1 MPSIP
6 GESLDD
12 LYDSHMLPPLSS
24 SFAFTARCR
33 LQNRPGMLGRLTT
46 EVGSA
51 GGDLRAIDIVNFE
64 QGSIVRELTVHA
76 RDSEHAHAIMRA
88 MQAVDGV
95 EVLEYSD
102 RTFQLHAG
110 GKIEVVGKIAI
121 KTRDDLSMAYTPGV
135 ARVCRAIAENP
146 DRARSLTI
154 KRNCVAIVT
163 DGSAVLGLGNLG
175 PEGALPVMEG
185 KAMLFKEFGGV
196 DAFPIC
202 LNTQDVDEIVET
214 VERISPVFGGIN
226 LEDIS
231 APRCFVIEERLQES
245 LDIPVFHDDQH
256 GTAVVVMA
264 ALYNS
269 LRIVD
274 KKLDQLKLVV
284 AGTGAAGVA
293 CTKMMLAAGVREVIG
308 VDRHGAI
315 HQGRERLETGVK
327 QWYAAHTNQG
337 GLRGGLSDVIEGADV
352 FLGVSGPGILTE
364 SDVAKMAHQPIVFA
378 LANPDPEIRPELI
391 ESLVAVVAT
400 GRSDYPNQINNVLAF
415 PGIFRGVLDC
425 GASEVTYPMKLA
437 AAQAIADIVTPE
449 ELQPEYVIPSVFN
462 RAVAPVVAAAV
473 IAEAKAS
480 GLAHPLAEP
489 EDPLYG

>member
-1 MPSIP
+1 
-6 GESLDD
+6 
-12 LYDSHMLPPLSS
+12 
-24 SFAFTARCR
+24 
-33 LQNRPGMLGRLTT
+33 MLGRLTT
-46 EVGSA
+46 EVGNA
-51 GGDLRAIDIVNFE
+51 GGDLRAIDIVRFE
-64 QGSIVRELTVHA
+64 PGAIVRELTVHA
-76 RDSEHAHAIMRA
+76 RDSEHAHSIVHA

-95 EVLEYSD
+95 DVLEYSD

-154 KRNCVAIVT
+154 KANTVAVVT

-231 APRCFVIEERLQES
+231 APRCFAIEERLQES
-245 LDIPVFHDDQH
+245 LNIPVFHDDQH

-264 ALYNS
+264 ALYNA

-274 KKLDQLKLVV
+274 KQISHLKVVV

-293 CTKMMLAAGVREVIG
+293 CTKMLLAAGVHEVIG

-315 HQGRERLETGVK
+315 YEGREPLETGTK
-327 QWYAAHTNQG
+327 QWYAAHTNREG
-337 GLRGGLSDVIEGADV
+337 MKGSLSDVIGGADV
-352 FLGVSGPGILTE
+352 FLGVSGPGLLTE
-364 SDVAKMAHQPIVFA
+364 SDVARMNHQPIVFA

-391 ESLVAVVAT
+391 EGLVAVVAT

-425 GASEVTYPMKLA
+425 GATEITYPMKLA

-462 RAVAPVVAAAV
+462 RAVAPAVAAAIV
-473 IAEAKAS
+473 AEAGAE
-480 GLAHPLAEP
+480 GLDRPLAEP
-489 EDPLYG
+489 EDPLYS

>member
-1 MPSIP
+1 
-6 GESLDD
+6 
-12 LYDSHMLPPLSS
+12 
-24 SFAFTARCR
+24 
-33 LQNRPGMLGRLTT
+33 MLGRLTT
-46 EVGSA
+46 EVGAA
-51 GGDLRAIDIVNFE
+51 GGDLRAIDIIRFDK
-64 QGSIVRELTVHA
+64 GSIVRELTVNA
-76 RDSEHAHAIMRA
+76 RDSEHAHAIVRA

-110 GKIEVVGKIAI
+110 GKIEVVGRIPL

-135 ARVCRAIAENP
+135 ARVSRAIAENP

-154 KRNCVAIVT
+154 KRNCVAVVT

-202 LNTQDVDEIVET
+202 LKTQDVDEIVET

-231 APRCFVIEERLQES
+231 APRCFSIEERLQES

-256 GTAVVVMA
+256 GTAVVVLA
-264 ALYNS
+264 ALYNA

-274 KKLDQLKLVV
+274 KRLDELKVVV

-293 CTKMMLAAGVREVIG
+293 CTKMLLAAGAHEVVG

-315 HQGRERLETGVK
+315 YAGREPLETGIK
-327 QWYAAHTNQG
+327 RWYAEHTNQA
-337 GLRGGLSDVIEGADV
+337 GLRGGLADVIDGADV
-352 FLGVSGPGILTE
+352 FLGVSGPGLLTE
-364 SDVAKMAHQPIVFA
+364 SDVARMAHQPVVFA
-378 LANPDPEIRPELI
+378 LANPDPEIRPELV
-391 ESLVAVVAT
+391 EGLVAVIAT

-415 PGIFRGVLDC
+415 PGIFRGVLDS
-425 GASEVTYPMKLA
+425 GAPAITEPMKLA

-462 RAVAPVVAAAV
+462 RAVAPAVAAAI
-473 IAEAKAS
+473 IAEAERS
-480 GLAHPLAEP
+480 GLTHPRTEP

>member
-1 MPSIP
+1 
-6 GESLDD
+6 
-12 LYDSHMLPPLSS
+12 MLPPLSS

-76 RDSEHAHAIMRA
+76 RDSEHTHAIVRA

-274 KKLDQLKLVV
+274 KRLDQLKLVV

-315 HQGRERLETGVK
+315 YQGREPLETGVK

>member
-1 MPSIP
+1 
-6 GESLDD
+6 
-12 LYDSHMLPPLSS
+12 MLPPPSS

-46 EVGSA
+46 EVGNA
-51 GGDLRAIDIVNFE
+51 GGDLRAIDIVRFD

-76 RDSEHAHAIMRA
+76 RDSEHAHAIVRA

-146 DRARSLTI
+146 DRARTLTI
-154 KRNCVAIVT
+154 KRNCVAVVT

-202 LNTQDVDEIVET
+202 LKTQDIDEIVET

-274 KKLDQLKLVV
+274 KKLSELKVVV

-293 CTKMMLAAGVREVIG
+293 CTKMMLAAGVREIIG

-315 HQGRERLETGVK
+315 YTGREPLESGVK

-337 GLRGGLSDVIEGADV
+337 GMRGTLSQVIEGADV

-364 SDVAKMAHQPIVFA
+364 SDVAKMAHNPIVFA

-391 ESLVAVVAT
+391 EGLVAVVAT

-415 PGIFRGVLDC
+415 PGIFRGLLDS
-425 GASEVTYPMKLA
+425 GASEISDPMKLA

-449 ELQPEYVIPSVFN
+449 ELGPEYVIPSVFN
-462 RAVAPVVAAAV
+462 RAVAPAVAAAV
-473 IAEAKAS
+473 VAEAKAS

>member
-1 MPSIP
+1 
-6 GESLDD
+6 
-12 LYDSHMLPPLSS
+12 
-24 SFAFTARCR
+24 
-33 LQNRPGMLGRLTT
+33 
-46 EVGSA
+46 V
-51 GGDLRAIDIVNFE
+51 
-64 QGSIVRELTVHA
+64 
-76 RDSEHAHAIMRA
+76 
-88 MQAVDGV
+88 
-95 EVLEYSD
+95 
-102 RTFQLHAG
+102 
-110 GKIEVVGKIAI
+110 
-121 KTRDDLSMAYTPGV
+121 
-135 ARVCRAIAENP
+135 
-146 DRARSLTI
+146 
-154 KRNCVAIVT
+154 
-163 DGSAVLGLGNLG
+163 
-175 PEGALPVMEG
+175 
-185 KAMLFKEFGGV
+185 
-196 DAFPIC
+196 
-202 LNTQDVDEIVET
+202 
-214 VERISPVFGGIN
+214 
-226 LEDIS
+226 
-231 APRCFVIEERLQES
+231 
-245 LDIPVFHDDQH
+245 
-256 GTAVVVMA
+256 
-264 ALYNS
+264 
-269 LRIVD
+269 
-274 KKLDQLKLVV
+274 VV

-315 HQGRERLETGVK
+315 YQGREPLETGVK

-425 GASEVTYPMKLA
+425 GASEITYPMKLA

>member
-1 MPSIP
+1 
-6 GESLDD
+6 
-12 LYDSHMLPPLSS
+12 MLPPPSS
-24 SFAFTARCR
+24 SFAFTAQCR

-46 EVGSA
+46 EVGNA
-51 GGDLRAIDIVNFE
+51 GGDLRAIDIVRFE
-64 QGSIVRELTVHA
+64 QGAIVRELTVHA
-76 RDSEHAHAIMRA
+76 RDSEHAHAIVRA

-154 KRNCVAIVT
+154 KRNCVAVVT
-163 DGSAVLGLGNLG
+163 DGTAVLGLGNLG
-175 PEGALPVMEG
+175 PEAALPVMEG

-264 ALYNS
+264 ALYNA

-274 KKLDQLKLVV
+274 KKLDQLKVVV

-315 HQGRERLETGVK
+315 YVGREQMESGIK
-327 QWYAAHTNQG
+327 QWYAAHTNQSG
-337 GLRGGLSDVIEGADV
+337 MRGTLGEVIQGADV

-364 SDVAKMAHQPIVFA
+364 SGVAKMAQNPIVFA

-391 ESLVAVVAT
+391 EGLVAVVAT

-425 GASEVTYPMKLA
+425 GASEISYPMKLA

-449 ELQPEYVIPSVFN
+449 ELGPEYIIPSVFN
-462 RAVAPVVAAAV
+462 RAVAPAVAAAV
-473 IAEAKAS
+473 VAEAKAS
-480 GLAHPLAEP
+480 GLAHPLSEP

>member
-1 MPSIP
+1 
-6 GESLDD
+6 
-12 LYDSHMLPPLSS
+12 MLPPPSS
-24 SFAFTARCR
+24 SFAFTANCR
-33 LQNRPGMLGRLTT
+33 LQNRPGMLGKLTT
-46 EVGSA
+46 EVGVA
-51 GGDLRAIDIVNFE
+51 GGDLRAIDILRFE
-64 QGSIVRELTVHA
+64 GGAIVRELTVQA
-76 RDSEHAHAIMRA
+76 RDSDHAHAIVRA

-110 GKIEVVGKIAI
+110 GKIEVVGKIPI

-202 LNTQDVDEIVET
+202 LKTQDIDEIVET

-274 KKLDQLKLVV
+274 KKLDQLKVVV

-315 HQGRERLETGVK
+315 YKGREPLETGVK
-327 QWYAAHTNQG
+327 RWYAGHTNQG
-337 GLRGGLSDVIEGADV
+337 GLKGKLSDVIEGADV

-391 ESLVAVVAT
+391 EGLVAVMAT

-425 GASEVTYPMKLA
+425 GASEITYPMKLA

-480 GLAHPLAEP
+480 GLAHEFAEP
-489 EDPLYG
+489 EDPLYS

>member
-1 MPSIP
+1 
-6 GESLDD
+6 
-12 LYDSHMLPPLSS
+12 MLPPPSS

-33 LQNRPGMLGRLTT
+33 LRNRPGMLGRLTT
-46 EVGSA
+46 EVGNA
-51 GGDLRAIDIVNFE
+51 GGDLRAIDIVRFE

-76 RDSEHAHAIMRA
+76 RDSEHAHAIVRA

-154 KRNCVAIVT
+154 KRNCIAVVT

-185 KAMLFKEFGGV
+185 KAMLFKEFGAV

-231 APRCFVIEERLQES
+231 APRCFVIEERLQET

-264 ALYNS
+264 ALYNA

-274 KKLDQLKLVV
+274 KKLDQLKVVV

-315 HQGRERLETGVK
+315 YMGREPLETGVK
-327 QWYAAHTNQG
+327 QWYAAHTNEAG
-337 GLRGGLSDVIEGADV
+337 MRGALSDVIDGADV

-364 SDVAKMAHQPIVFA
+364 SDVARMAHHPIVFA

-391 ESLVAVVAT
+391 EGLVAVMAT

-425 GASEVTYPMKLA
+425 GASEITYPMKLA
-437 AAQAIADIVTPE
+437 AAQAIADIITPE

-462 RAVAPVVAAAV
+462 RAVAPAVAAAV
-473 IAEAKAS
+473 IAEAQAG
-480 GLAHPLAEP
+480 GLAHPVTEP

>member
-1 MPSIP
+1 
-6 GESLDD
+6 
-12 LYDSHMLPPLSS
+12 
-24 SFAFTARCR
+24 
-33 LQNRPGMLGRLTT
+33 
-46 EVGSA
+46 
-51 GGDLRAIDIVNFE
+51 
-64 QGSIVRELTVHA
+64 
-76 RDSEHAHAIMRA
+76 
-88 MQAVDGV
+88 
-95 EVLEYSD
+95 
-102 RTFQLHAG
+102 
-110 GKIEVVGKIAI
+110 
-121 KTRDDLSMAYTPGV
+121 MAYTPGV

>member
-1 MPSIP
+1 
-6 GESLDD
+6 
-12 LYDSHMLPPLSS
+12 MLPPPSS

-33 LQNRPGMLGRLTT
+33 LRNRPGMLGRLTT
-46 EVGSA
+46 EVGTA
-51 GGDLRAIDIVNFE
+51 GGDLRAIDIVRFE
-64 QGSIVRELTVHA
+64 PGSIVRELTVHA
-76 RDSEHAHAIMRA
+76 RDSAHAHAIVRA

-154 KRNCVAIVT
+154 KRNCVAVVT

-185 KAMLFKEFGGV
+185 KAMLFKEFGAV

-214 VERISPVFGGIN
+214 VEHISPVFGGIN

-231 APRCFVIEERLQES
+231 APRCFAIEERLQES

-264 ALYNS
+264 ALYNA

-274 KKLDQLKLVV
+274 KKLDQLRVVV

-308 VDRHGAI
+308 IDRHGAI
-315 HQGRERLETGVK
+315 YLGREPLETGVK
-327 QWYAAHTNQG
+327 QWYAAHTNKG
-337 GLRGGLSDVIEGADV
+337 GMRGALSDVIEGVDV

-364 SDVAKMAHQPIVFA
+364 SDVARMGHNPIVFA

-391 ESLVAVVAT
+391 EGLVAVIAT

-425 GASEVTYPMKLA
+425 GASQITYPMKLA

-462 RAVAPVVAAAV
+462 RAVAPAVAAAV
-473 IAEAKAS
+473 IAEAHAG
-480 GLAHPLAEP
+480 GLAHPVTEP

>member
-1 MPSIP
+1 
-6 GESLDD
+6 
-12 LYDSHMLPPLSS
+12 MLPPPSS

-46 EVGSA
+46 EVGTA
-51 GGDLRAIDIVNFE
+51 GGDLRAIDILGFDR
-64 QGSIVRELTVHA
+64 GSIVRELTVNA
-76 RDSEHAHAIMRA
+76 RDSDHAHAIVRA
-88 MQAVDGV
+88 MHAVDGV

-110 GKIEVVGKIAI
+110 GKIEVVGKIPL

-146 DRARSLTI
+146 ERARSLTI
-154 KRNCVAIVT
+154 KRNCVAVVT

-202 LNTQDVDEIVET
+202 LNTQDIDEIVET

-231 APRCFVIEERLQES
+231 APRCFSIEERLQES
-245 LDIPVFHDDQH
+245 LNIPVFHDDQH

-264 ALYNS
+264 AIHNA

-274 KKLDQLKLVV
+274 KHLDQLKVVV

-293 CTKMMLAAGVREVIG
+293 CTKMLLSAGVREVIG

-315 HQGRERLETGVK
+315 YEGREPLETGIK
-327 QWYAAHTNQG
+327 RWYASHTNQAR
-337 GLRGGLSDVIEGADV
+337 LRGSLSEVIEGADV
-352 FLGVSGPGILTE
+352 FLGVSGPGLLTE
-364 SDVAKMAHQPIVFA
+364 SDVAQMGHQPIVFA

-391 ESLVAVVAT
+391 EGLAAVVAT

-415 PGIFRGVLDC
+415 PGIFRGVLDS
-425 GASEVTYPMKLA
+425 GARAITDPMKLA

-462 RAVAPVVAAAV
+462 RAVAPAVAAAIV
-473 IAEAKAS
+473 AEAQQS
-480 GLAHPLAEP
+480 GLAQPRIEP
-489 EDPLYG
+489 EDPLYS

>member
-1 MPSIP
+1 
-6 GESLDD
+6 
-12 LYDSHMLPPLSS
+12 MLPPPSS

-33 LQNRPGMLGRLTT
+33 LQNQPGMLGRLASRVG
-46 EVGSA
+46 EVG
-51 GGDLRAIDIVNFE
+51 GDIRGIDIVRIE
-64 QGSIVRELTVHA
+64 RGSIVRDMTILA
-76 RDSEHAHAIMRA
+76 RDSEHAHEIVKALPT
-88 MQAVDGV
+88 VEGV

-110 GKIEVVGKIAI
+110 GKISVVPKVPI

-135 ARVCRAIAENP
+135 ARVCRAIFE
-146 DRARSLTI
+146 DKERARALTI
-154 KRNCVAIVT
+154 KRNTVAVVT

-175 PEGALPVMEG
+175 PEAALPVMEG

-202 LNTQDVDEIVET
+202 LDTQDMDEIIET

-256 GTAVVVMA
+256 GTAIVVMA
-264 ALYNS
+264 ALTNA

-274 KKLDQLKLVV
+274 KRLDQIRVLV

-293 CTKMMLAAGVREVIG
+293 CTKMMLAAGVGEVVG
-308 VDRHGAI
+308 LDRNGAI
-315 HQGRERLETGVK
+315 FRGREPLDTSVK
-327 QWYAAHTNQG
+327 RWYAGNTNQQ
-337 GLRGGLSDVIEGADV
+337 GLRGQLSDVISGMDV
-352 FLGVSGPGILTE
+352 FLGVSGPGVLQVE
-364 SDVAKMAHQPIVFA
+364 DVARMAREPIVFA
-378 LANPDPEIRPELI
+378 LANPDPEIRPEAVEGI
-391 ESLVAVVAT
+391 VAVMAT

-415 PGIFRGVLDC
+415 PGIFRGALDS
-425 GASEVTYPMKLA
+425 GARSITEAMKLA
-437 AAQAIADIVTPE
+437 AATAIADIVGPD

-462 RAVAPVVAAAV
+462 RAVSPAVAAAV
-473 IAEAKAS
+473 MAEAERS
-480 GLAHPLAEP
+480 GLAHPVSAP
-489 EDPLYG
+489 EDPLYS